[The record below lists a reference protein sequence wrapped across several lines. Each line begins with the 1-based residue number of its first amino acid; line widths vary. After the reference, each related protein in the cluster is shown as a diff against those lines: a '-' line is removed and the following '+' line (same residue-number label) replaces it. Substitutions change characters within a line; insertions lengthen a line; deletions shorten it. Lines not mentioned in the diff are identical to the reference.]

1 MVRNHKRLDNIIIE
15 DARLLPGLFKN
26 FSGAEGAYN
35 RKGDRNFGVAIDDPE
50 LAQKLAED
58 GWNIK
63 VLQSRDADEEPTH
76 WLKVKVSFDNV
87 PPKIVM
93 ITRNAKTILDE
104 ESVGTL
110 DYAELKNVD
119 LIISPYCWEVNGK
132 TGVSAYL
139 KTMYV
144 TIEEDA
150 FAHKY
155 ADEEYPSD
163 DIQFV

>member
-1 MVRNHKRLDNIIIE
+1 ME
-15 DARLLPGLFKN
+15 DARILPGLFKN
-26 FSGAEGAYN
+26 FAGKEGAYT
-35 RKGDRNFGVAIDDPE
+35 RKGDRNFCVAIDDPE
-50 LAQKLAED
+50 VAQKLAED

-63 VLQSRDADEEPTH
+63 ILKPRDADEEPTH
-76 WLKVKVSFDNV
+76 YLKVKVSYDNV

-93 ITRNAKTILDE
+93 ITRNAKTVLDE
-104 ESVGTL
+104 DSVGTL

-119 LIISPYCWEVNGK
+119 LIISPYVWEVNGK

-150 FAHKY
+150 FAEKY
-155 ADEEYPSD
+155 ADEEFPSD
-163 DIQFV
+163 DLPF